1 MYNRCM
7 LIKNKELNNMK
18 ELTREQK
25 IDFII
30 KNQGQEFISQAGKNI
45 SDTELEALFI
55 KEVLESHPLL
65 SEYKR
70 LKGK

>member
-1 MYNRCM
+1 M

-65 SEYKR
+65 SEYRR

>member
-1 MYNRCM
+1 M

-30 KNQGQEFISQAGKNI
+30 KNQGQEFINQAGKNI

-55 KEVLESHPLL
+55 KEVLESHAGL

-70 LKGK
+70 LESK

>member
-65 SEYKR
+65 SEYK
-70 LKGK
+70 LSKGK

>member
-7 LIKNKELNNMK
+7 LNKIKELNNME

>member
-1 MYNRCM
+1 M
-7 LIKNKELNNMK
+7 E